1 MPLPHWKQDTID
13 AGCAAARERYM
24 QLSIEEAK
32 KQISYE
38 LQGFLAAMNDKREW
52 PLAQGIF
59 KMTELLDLIARQNDI

>member
-1 MPLPHWKQDTID
+1 MPKLAQKTVND
-13 AGCAAARERYM
+13 GCAAARERYM

-32 KQISYE
+32 QQISYE